1 VQRQRIHCGHPGRG
15 LPEDA
20 EADCACNFLAATGSR
35 ANAPYLPIT
44 TMSLIGQDGSVFTW
58 WLFPKTKVGFLVL
71 LAAVTAVVVI
81 VSALTEI

>member
-1 VQRQRIHCGHPGRG
+1 
-15 LPEDA
+15 
-20 EADCACNFLAATGSR
+20 
-35 ANAPYLPIT
+35 
-44 TMSLIGQDGSVFTW
+44 MSLIGQDGSVFTW